1 MSEHTDVPI
10 RNSSTSND
18 ITACGVAPTIKARD
32 DIDGCGCLECRN
44 IETTATRRS
53 VLDALVWSIRLF
65 RSYPSIVV
73 FAGVIILANRLLET
87 DSVNVLP
94 MPAIGV
100 FETLT
105 AFAFIIL
112 IRAYVGTIVAGELTG
127 DPVTRREGLRR
138 SLARTPALVGVIILT
153 VFLVLTI
160 PFLVFLPLLVLAGT
174 IPGNP
179 VDMVGFPVVAA
190 IGGIAFAVPFLF
202 LLFKFW
208 FALEACVIGQYG
220 PLKSFRVS
228 WRITTNYRGKFVLI
242 GVIAIGS
249 ALSFYLPTY
258 LPEMG
263 TSLASLNP
271 VLSVLSSSVSELLS
285 ILWASAYA
293 HIYIQGIVS

>member
-1 MSEHTDVPI
+1 
-10 RNSSTSND
+10 
-18 ITACGVAPTIKARD
+18 
-32 DIDGCGCLECRN
+32 
-44 IETTATRRS
+44 
-53 VLDALVWSIRLF
+53 
-65 RSYPSIVV
+65 
-73 FAGVIILANRLLET
+73 
-87 DSVNVLP
+87 
-94 MPAIGV
+94 MPALGV

-112 IRAYVGTIVAGELTG
+112 IRAYVGTIVAGELAG

-153 VFLVLTI
+153 VFFVMTV
-160 PFLVFLPLLVLAGT
+160 PFLVLLPLLILAGT

-179 VDMVGFPVVAA
+179 IDMVGFPVVAA

-202 LLFKFW
+202 LLFKIW

>member
-1 MSEHTDVPI
+1 MSEHTDAPI
-10 RNSSTSND
+10 RRTSVGGD
-18 ITACGVAPTIKARD
+18 ATACDVTPTIKARD
-32 DIDGCGCLECRN
+32 DVDGCGCLECRG

-53 VLDALVWSIRLF
+53 VLDTLVWSVRLF

-87 DSVNVLP
+87 DSIDVLP

-100 FETLT
+100 FETLA
-105 AFAFIIL
+105 AFAFVVL

-138 SLARTPALVGVIILT
+138 SLARTPALLGVIALT
-153 VFLVLTI
+153 VLSVMTV
-160 PFLVFLPLLVLAGT
+160 PFLLFFPFFVLAAL

-179 VDMVGFPVVAA
+179 VDVVGFPVVAA
-190 IGGIAFAVPFLF
+190 VGGIAFAVPFLF
-202 LLFKFW
+202 VLFKFW
-208 FALEACVIGQYG
+208 FAPEACVIGQYG

-249 ALSFYLPTY
+249 ALGFYLPTY

-263 TSLASLNP
+263 TRLAPLTP
-271 VLSVLSSSVSELLS
+271 VLGVLSSSVGELLS
-285 ILWASAYA
+285 VLWASAYA
-293 HIYIQGIVS
+293 HIYVQGIVS